1 MDKTRNRTILRQW
14 LGAVLGAVI
23 IAAVVPATA
32 WGQTDTDRGVRVT
45 KSVGEETD
53 TKVTKVTVTTATST
67 EDTNNPVAGQI
78 ITAKEG
84 RNVTVVTAGPRQKEG
99 KMQVAKVKVTKITDI
114 KATGITVTSAGN
126 VGEMNGN
133 ATLQMTA
140 NFDPTYTDD
149 KTVVWSVAPAPE
161 SSATATIDE
170 NGLLTAGTTQGD
182 VIVTATATNGTATT
196 DDDKTDSK
204 TITITTIPLDETLTT
219 INVATATYNGGNPV
233 TPAVTVKYGT
243 TDLVQ
248 GTDFEIVSWSNNVNA
263 ALYTAANPP
272 TVYIE
277 FKGAYSGTASKTFT
291 INKANGW
298 CTVSPNPTTGWQE
311 GKGLNRTTFTITN
324 HGGNLS
330 LSFSHSIA
338 AFNSNPPFTNPEITN
353 GTPGTIIIEKT
364 RADVVGQGYNLTF
377 TSAATANYNAASITI
392 VTQK

>member
-1 MDKTRNRTILRQW
+1 MNQNRTILRQW

-23 IAAVVPATA
+23 IVAAVPATA

-45 KSVGEETD
+45 KAVGEETD

-126 VGEMNGN
+126 VEEMNGN

-170 NGLLTAGTTQGD
+170 NGLLTAGTTQGN
-182 VIVTATATNGTATT
+182 VVVTATATNGTATT

-204 TITITTIPLDETLTT
+204 TITITTIPLDETSTT
-219 INVATATYNGGNPV
+219 INVAAATYTGSAL
-233 TPAVTVKYGT
+233 TPGVTVKYGT
-243 TDLVQ
+243 TDLVEGQ
-248 GTDFEIVSWSNNVNA
+248 DYTLGSWTNNTNAGTASVTI
-263 ALYTAANPP
+263 TG
-272 TVYIE
+272 T
-277 FKGAYSGTASKTFT
+277 GAYSGSIVKNFT
-291 INKANGW
+291 IDRASWSG
-298 CTVSPNPTTGWQE
+298 S
-311 GKGLNRTTFTITN
+311 I
-324 HGGNLS
+324 S
-330 LSFSHSIA
+330 LSYTKSSNKTVHVQYNGEGSGNISKWERCYSNDANWNGSYPNWEVPDNSGTNTSFYD
-338 AFNSNPPFTNPEITN
+338 AFT
-353 GTPGTIIIEKT
+353 GAVQKVQYRVTIGPDTQNHKQTVI
-364 RADVVGQGYNLTF
+364 
-377 TSAATANYNAASITI
+377 TSAMLSTL
-392 VTQK
+392 